1 MFFSRRKFLQLNF
14 QKPTIENLDQAEE
27 EFTLARLYLSKLK
40 TEARSISGVCL
51 LSSSSAVF
59 ECCFFVQRLS
69 ELELEKVDH
78 QKGIGLKDKELDEG
92 RLLIQQHE
100 AKMRSM
106 LESIKELEEKKR
118 TLEQTQDLLNEE
130 LVKLRAQ
137 GMSFDWRS
145 FSNEIF
151 LSGQVAGSSSDVQ
164 KQLSQQMEQISEQHQ
179 KQLTTLRDEIRT
191 KETHIETLKE

>member
-1 MFFSRRKFLQLNF
+1 M
-14 QKPTIENLDQAEE
+14 
-27 EFTLARLYLSKLK
+27 
-40 TEARSISGVCL
+40 
-51 LSSSSAVF
+51 
-59 ECCFFVQRLS
+59 S

-78 QKGIGLKDKELDEG
+78 QQAVGLKDKEIDEV

-137 GMSFDWRS
+137 GR
-145 FSNEIF
+145 
-151 LSGQVAGSSSDVQ
+151 VAGSSSDVQ
-164 KQLSQQMEQISEQHQ
+164 KELNQQMEQISEQHQ
-179 KQLTTLRDEIRT
+179 KQLTSLRDEIRA
-191 KETHIETLKE
+191 KETQMEILKE